1 MNKNVSD
8 VMSTNVIPVSLDKH
22 VYDVALNMKEH
33 DTGFIPIVETEDH
46 RKLVGVVTDRDLVL
60 RGIASKN
67 PGSTKVREVM
77 TADVHTVNSTAS
89 IDEAA
94 KLMAAHQVRRL
105 PVVDNGELVGI
116 LSLGDIAT
124 ESSSQNHAGSAL
136 TDISEPSH

>member
-8 VMSTNVIPVSLDKH
+8 VMSTNVVPVSLDKH

>member
-8 VMSTNVIPVSLDKH
+8 VMSTNVVPVSLDKH

-77 TADVHTVNSTAS
+77 TADVYTVNSTAS

-136 TDISEPSH
+136 TDISEPAH

>member
-8 VMSTNVIPVSLDKH
+8 VMSTNVVPVSLDKH
-22 VYDVALNMKEH
+22 VYDVALNMKEY
-33 DTGFIPIVETEDH
+33 DTEFIPIVETEDH

-67 PGSTKVREVM
+67 PGSTKVSEVM

-94 KLMAAHQVRRL
+94 KMMAAHQVRRL

-124 ESSSQNHAGSAL
+124 ESSSQNNAGSAL

>member
-8 VMSTNVIPVSLDKH
+8 VMSTNVVPVSLDKH

-124 ESSSQNHAGSAL
+124 ESSSQNHAGNTL